1 MKNKLLELNN
11 ETIFIKLSLFLI
23 IIFPIIL
30 LIGSAVIN
38 TALVLLNIFF
48 IIHILKYKNFK
59 IFNNEIFYFFIGF
72 WILLILNTLLIPYYY
87 TNYIYQY

>member
-11 ETIFIKLSLFLI
+11 ESIFIKLSFFLI

-48 IIHILKYKNFK
+48 IFHILKYKNFK
-59 IFNNEIFYFFIGF
+59 IFNN
-72 WILLILNTLLIPYYY
+72 
-87 TNYIYQY
+87 